1 MSQQAP
7 RDTLVQGLHGG
18 RLHAAADDRQ
28 IDGGQD
34 CHKLRRQNAAAFF
47 PVIDPDVLAAR
58 FRARVGNE
66 KARKPIE
73 LGCEIVSHA
82 FPRLKMS
89 SHGTT
94 TAGKCNSIY
103 VASPTNRRC
112 VASCS
117 NLGTPVDLRSA
128 CAPILNSNLDSKS
141 ALASETRAD
150 AATSSHF
157 SFAGELHPRSETAA
171 QANASPGPAR
181 AADNSARLA

>member
-7 RDTLVQGLHGG
+7 GDTFVQRLHGG

-28 IDGGQD
+28 IEGGQYRD
-34 CHKLRRQNAAAFF
+34 ELRRKNTAAFF
-47 PVIDPDVLAAR
+47 PVEHPDVLAAS
-58 FRARVGNE
+58 FGAGVGDE
-66 KARKPIE
+66 VCRESIE
-73 LGCEIVSHA
+73 LRREVVSHA

-94 TAGKCNSIY
+94 TARKCNSIY

-128 CAPILNSNLDSKS
+128 CAPILNSNLDFKS
-141 ALASETRAD
+141 ELASETRAD
-150 AATSSHF
+150 TAASSRF
-157 SFAGELHPRSETAA
+157 SFASEPHLRSETAA

-181 AADNSARLA
+181 AADKFAELA